1 MPENKTKATEL
12 SVDDFLNAISDQ
24 AKQDDSRV
32 IVSMMQE
39 LTGATPKMWGES
51 IIGFGHVRYKYD
63 SGREGDW
70 FITGFS
76 PRKQNLTLYLLPG
89 LMTENTEMLKDL
101 GKFKTGKGCLYINKL
116 SDIKTDVLREIIET
130 SIESGKNSK
139 YFTRLAD

>member
-76 PRKQNLTLYLLPG
+76 TRKQNLTLYLLPG

-116 SDIKTDVLREIIET
+116 SEIKTEVLREIIET

>member
-12 SVDDFLNAISDQ
+12 SVDDFLNSISDQ

-32 IVSMMQE
+32 IVSLMQE
-39 LTGATPKMWGES
+39 LTGAAPKMWGES
-51 IIGFGHVRYKYD
+51 IIGFGRTRYKYD

-89 LMTENTEMLKDL
+89 LMTENTEMLKNL

-116 SDIKTDVLREIIET
+116 SDVKIDVLREIIET

-139 YFTRLAD
+139 YFTRISD